1 MNEEIKELRSKYYRI
16 VRYIAVV
23 IIGPL
28 LICKGVNYNDNILIT
43 VGVLLII
50 WDGIKIYYDR

>member
-43 VGVLLII
+43 IGVLLII